1 MSDLA
6 VRLRDG
12 THAETQ
18 AHQLIYQL
26 IEKVADLALREVIP
40 RAQHAHKGQRPGSEL
55 TLGHAGRQQPC
66 MRLAA
71 ACTAAAVEAVFA
83 DLRAHRRDLEDLMA
97 LRLEGQLDLAATFT
111 NRLGLA
117 VHKAAYL
124 GFVEHGPLWSLCPGG
139 APRLGSLAR
148 RCTRLSLPGPFEDG
162 GLEALLESRLTRS
175 SSRFTRSINRAIT
188 AWHSGTVCGSC
199 ASPASAGSTGTTL
212 VGLTCTGK
220 APSRAFV
227 HARLACSRPAAPIAK
242 VEPSLEPRQ

>member
-83 DLRAHRRDLEDLMA
+83 DLRAHRRNLEDLMA

-124 GFVEHGPLWSLCPGG
+124 GFGEHGPAVALV
-139 APRLGSLAR
+139 PRLRAALGITGAALHSIELAGPVR
-148 RCTRLSLPGPFEDG
+148 RWRLGGVVGIQTNALFEPLHAFDQQG
-162 GLEALLESRLTRS
+162 NNGVALGHGLWKLRQPSIGWVHRHHSRRLDLHRESALAGLRSRPPRVFPSRS
-175 SSRFTRSINRAIT
+175 ADCE
-188 AWHSGTVCGSC
+188 SGT
-199 ASPASAGSTGTTL
+199 
-212 VGLTCTGK
+212 
-220 APSRAFV
+220 
-227 HARLACSRPAAPIAK
+227 LA
-242 VEPSLEPRQ
+242 